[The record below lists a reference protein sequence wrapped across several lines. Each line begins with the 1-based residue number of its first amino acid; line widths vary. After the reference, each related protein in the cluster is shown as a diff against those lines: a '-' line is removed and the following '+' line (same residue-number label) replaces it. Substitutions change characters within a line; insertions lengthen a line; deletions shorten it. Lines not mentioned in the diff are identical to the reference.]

1 MEIVLP
7 HDALVLLLGISGSGK
22 STFARRHF
30 AADEVLS
37 SDAMRA
43 VVGRGESDQ
52 AASRAAFG
60 ALHEAA
66 ASRLEGALLTVVDAT
81 NLSPRARKPFRQ
93 LARRHGR
100 PTVAIVLDIDPR
112 TAAQRNAA
120 RTERVVRN
128 AVLEEQV
135 RKLDMA
141 IAALPAEAYAAWYL
155 LRTPEEID
163 SGRFARE

>member
-1 MEIVLP
+1 MP
-7 HDALVLLLGISGSGK
+7 HDALVLLVGISGSGK

-43 VVGRGESDQ
+43 VVGRGEADQ
-52 AASRAAFG
+52 AASRAAFR
-60 ALHEAA
+60 ALHELAG
-66 ASRLEGALLTVVDAT
+66 SRLERGLLTVVDAT

-100 PTVAIVLDIDPR
+100 PVIAVVLDIDPR
-112 TAAQRNAA
+112 MAAQRNAA
-120 RTERVVRN
+120 RAERIVRG
-128 AVLEEQV
+128 AVLDEQV

-141 IAALPAEAYAAWYL
+141 IAALPAEGYAAWHL
-155 LRTPEEID
+155 IRTPEQVD
-163 SGRFARE
+163 AVRLVLQ

>member
-1 MEIVLP
+1 MEIALP

-43 VVGRGESDQ
+43 VVGRGEADQ
-52 AASRAAFG
+52 AASRAAFR
-60 ALHEAA
+60 ALHEVA
-66 ASRLEGALLTVVDAT
+66 ASRLERGLLTVVDAT

-100 PTVAIVLDIDPR
+100 PAVAIVLDIDPR
-112 TAAQRNAA
+112 LAAQRNAA
-120 RTERVVRN
+120 RAQRVVRD
-128 AVLEEQV
+128 AVLDEQV

-141 IAALPAEAYAAWYL
+141 IAALPAEGYAAWHL
-155 LRTPEEID
+155 LRTAAQIESI
-163 SGRFARE
+163 RIVRV

>member
-1 MEIVLP
+1 MEIALP
-7 HDALVLLLGISGSGK
+7 HDVLVLLLGISGSGK

-43 VVGRGESDQ
+43 VVGRGEADQ
-52 AASRAAFG
+52 AASRAAFR
-60 ALHEAA
+60 ALHEVA
-66 ASRLEGALLTVVDAT
+66 ASRLERGLLTVVDAT

-100 PTVAIVLDIDPR
+100 PAVAIVLDIDPR
-112 TAAQRNAA
+112 LAAQRNAA
-120 RTERVVRN
+120 RAQRVVRD
-128 AVLEEQV
+128 AVLDEQV

-141 IAALPAEAYAAWYL
+141 IAALPAEGYAAWHL
-155 LRTPEEID
+155 LRTAAQIESI
-163 SGRFARE
+163 RIVRV